1 MGAQGWCQMG
11 SLILPIVRLTPTPS
25 KSKMIFSHIL
35 KDKRSIFFLD
45 KVAGAAAWWPTWRP
59 TKNCLFLTDME
70 LDMVTDKEVDK
81 VADMVPGRH
90 GCWLIGPKLFS
101 YEAYLTCVISKLCE
115 FINLL
120 QYHVNTV

>member
-1 MGAQGWCQMG
+1 
-11 SLILPIVRLTPTPS
+11 
-25 KSKMIFSHIL
+25 
-35 KDKRSIFFLD
+35 
-45 KVAGAAAWWPTWRP
+45 
-59 TKNCLFLTDME
+59 ME
-70 LDMVTDKEVDK
+70 LYMVADKEVDK
-81 VADMVPGRH
+81 VANMLAGH

>member
-1 MGAQGWCQMG
+1 MAAD
-11 SLILPIVRLTPTPS
+11 
-25 KSKMIFSHIL
+25 KKMIN
-35 KDKRSIFFLD
+35 FFLVLVHMLLH
-45 KVAGAAAWWPTWRP
+45 KVDGMVADMAANKKIMA
-59 TKNCLFLTDME
+59 
-70 LDMVTDKEVDK
+70 DK